1 MCTGY
6 LLVHLVLRISELR
19 IFPAISLNKSGTRR
33 EDLLM
38 DQDELEAVWAM
49 RRAMSN
55 RDSQDVTSEII
66 DNLAHTKTNTDFVQV
81 IKKVLI
87 DD

>member
-1 MCTGY
+1 
-6 LLVHLVLRISELR
+6 
-19 IFPAISLNKSGTRR
+19 
-33 EDLLM
+33 M

-66 DNLAHTKTNTDFVQV
+66 DNLAHTKTNKDFVQV